1 MRLSRASSARSS
13 GVLRGQHR
21 PARADRLAFRRV
33 RLRALLAGVAGVALL
48 LSLSTAAASTNP
60 PAASAQQSTTAAGSS
75 ATATNANAI
84 AAATTTD
91 PVLAAG
97 GDIACIP
104 GTAPSATHCQEAAT
118 GDAVAGINPDY
129 VLPLGDSQYESG
141 TDAEYAGSY
150 AKTVWG
156 TDKGI
161 SRPAAGNHEYRTAGA
176 TPYYSFFGANAGDPT
191 KGYYSWNISGP
202 NNSFTWHMI
211 ALNSE
216 CALLGGG
223 SISQGCGVGS
233 SQETWLKADLAANKN
248 VCTIAYWHRPRFSSS
263 TTTPSST
270 TYVPFWNDLYNAG
283 ADIVLNGHAHDY
295 ERFAPQT
302 SSGVA
307 DTAKGLREFVVGT
320 GGKDFHTMGGPIAN
334 SVSVNTSAFGILK
347 LTLHAGSYDW
357 RFIAAN
363 GYSFNDSGSAN
374 CHSAPSADT
383 TPPAAPTGLTASA
396 LNANQVNLSW
406 TASTDNVG
414 VKNYNIYRGSN
425 GATPTLLTTT
435 TSNATSYT
443 DTTVTGSTPYTYQV
457 QAIDAAGNF
466 SQLSAV
472 ASVTTPPTVDTTPPT
487 TPTNLQA
494 ELVAS
499 NEIDLGWTGSTD
511 SGTGVS
517 GYKVY
522 RKGPGESTFTLLTT
536 TAGTGPGHNS
546 YQDLTVKPSSAYQYY
561 VTAYDGA
568 NNESAPSNAVSVT
581 TPAGPSSKTFTF
593 ASAGDATIDQANAT
607 RNAGS
612 SSTLIA
618 DNSPVDDY
626 LLKFNV
632 ATSGCTSLTSATLR
646 LTNNADG
653 STKGGDLY
661 TTGPN
666 WTESTVNWSNAPT
679 RGALLNSLGAV
690 ASNAVA
696 TVNVTQGIT
705 TLNGEVDFRVGSPIS
720 DGVRYWS
727 KEATTAGNRPQL
739 TVVCATSAPAP
750 DATAPTAPGNVT
762 AKAIGSGEI
771 DLQWTGSTDNVGVTG
786 YNIYRGGSRV
796 GVVSGDALAY
806 QDTSVQPSTSYTYT
820 VTAVDAA
827 GNESAASNTASA
839 TTPATSGP
847 AAPTNLTGT
856 AVSGSEVDLSWT
868 PSTSPTVTGYNIYR
882 GPHGSALAKI
892 SSSAASSFQDTTVA
906 PGTTYDYAVTAVDT
920 GGVES
925 AKSNTVAVTT
935 PGGAGPKTFTFSSAG
950 DATIDATSAGTN
962 AGADTKLVV
971 DNSPVDDFMIKF
983 TVATTGCTTV
993 SSATLR
999 LTDNANGSVKGG
1011 DFYTTGT
1018 GWSEST
1024 VTYGNAPARGT
1035 LLRSLGA
1042 VSSGGTYTVDVT
1054 AGVSTLNGAVA
1065 FRVGSTSGDGAH
1077 YYSKEGGTTA
1087 QKPQLT
1093 VVCS

>member
-1 MRLSRASSARSS
+1 MRASRASSS
-13 GVLRGQHR
+13 GSAGR
-21 PARADRLAFRRV
+21 PGRHGAARAQPATFRPV
-33 RLRALLAGVAGVALL
+33 RPRALLAAVAVAALL
-48 LSLSTAAASTNP
+48 LNLSSAATSGNP
-60 PAASAQQSTTAAGSS
+60 QAASAHVGAV
-75 ATATNANAI
+75 TATPANAV
-84 AAATTTD
+84 AAATAAD
-91 PVLAAG
+91 PVLAVG
-97 GDIACIP
+97 GDIACTP
-104 GTAPSATHCQEAAT
+104 GTAPSATHCQQGAT

-129 VLPLGDSQYESG
+129 VLPLGDSQYDNG

-150 AKTVWG
+150 SKTVWG

-176 TPYYSFFGANAGDPT
+176 TPYYTYFGANAGDPA
-191 KGYYSWNISGP
+191 KGYYSWNITGP

-216 CALLGGG
+216 CAQLGGG

-270 TYVPFWNDLYNAG
+270 TYVAFWNDLYAAG

-295 ERFAPQT
+295 ERFNPQT
-302 SSGVA
+302 SSGAA
-307 DTAKGLREFVVGT
+307 DGAKGLREFVVGT
-320 GGKDFHTMGGPIAN
+320 GGKDFHTMGAPIAN
-334 SVSVNTSAFGILK
+334 SASVNTSAFGILK

-357 RFIAAN
+357 QFVAAN
-363 GYSFNDSGSAN
+363 GYSFNDSGSAS
-374 CHSAPSADT
+374 CHSAPLADT
-383 TPPAAPTGLTASA
+383 TPPTAPTGLTASA
-396 LNANQVNLSW
+396 VNANQVNLSW
-406 TASTDNVG
+406 NASTDNVG
-414 VKNYNIYRGSN
+414 VKNYNVYRGSN
-425 GATPTLLTTT
+425 GATPTLLATTT
-435 TSNATSYT
+435 TNATSYT
-443 DTTVTGSTPYTYQV
+443 DTTVSGSTPYTYQV
-457 QAIDAAGNF
+457 QAIDAAGNL
-466 SQLSAV
+466 SQLSTV
-472 ASVTTPPTVDTTPPT
+472 ASVTTPATPDTAPPT
-487 TPTNLQA
+487 APTNLQA
-494 ELVAS
+494 ELIAS

-522 RKGPGESTFTLLTT
+522 RKGPGESTFTLLAT
-536 TAGTGPGHNS
+536 TAGTGAGHNS

-568 NNESAPSNAVSVT
+568 NNESGPSNTVSAT
-581 TPAGPSSKTFTF
+581 TPSGPSSRTFTF
-593 ASAGDATIDQANAT
+593 AAAGDATIDQANPT
-607 RNAGS
+607 RNAGA

-618 DNSPVDDY
+618 DNSPVDDF
-626 LLKFNV
+626 LLKFTV
-632 ATSGCTSLTSATLR
+632 ATSSCISLTSATLR

-653 STKGGDLY
+653 STKGGDFY

-666 WTESTVNWSNAPT
+666 WSESTVNWSNAPT

-696 TVNVTQGIT
+696 SVDVTKGVT
-705 TLNGEVDFRVGSPIS
+705 TLNGEVDFRVGSPVS

-727 KEATTAGNRPQL
+727 KEATTTGNRPQL

-750 DATAPTAPGNVT
+750 DTMAPTAPGNLT
-762 AKAIGSGEI
+762 AKAVGSGEI
-771 DLQWTGSTDNVGVTG
+771 DLQWTDSTDNVGVTG

-796 GVVSGDALAY
+796 GAVSGDALAY

-827 GNESAASNTASA
+827 GNESAASNSMSA
-839 TTPATSGP
+839 TTPATTGP
-847 AAPTNLTGT
+847 AVPTNLTGT
-856 AVSGSEVDLSWT
+856 AVSSSEVDLSWT
-868 PSTSPTVTGYNIYR
+868 PSTSSTVTGYNIYR
-882 GPHGSALAKI
+882 GPHGGALAKI
-892 SSSAASSFQDTTVA
+892 SSTTASPFQDTTVA
-906 PGTTYDYAVTAVDT
+906 AGTTYDYAVTAVDT

-925 AKSNTVAVTT
+925 AKSNTVTVTT
-935 PGGAGPKTFTFSSAG
+935 PGGTGEKTFSFSSAG
-950 DATIDATSAGTN
+950 DATIDATNPGTN

-971 DNSPVDDFMIKF
+971 DNSPVDDFVIKF
-983 TVATTGCTTV
+983 AVTTTGCTTV
-993 SSATLR
+993 RSATLQ

-1018 GWSEST
+1018 DWSEST

-1035 LLRSLGA
+1035 LLGSLGA

-1054 AGVSTLNGAVA
+1054 AGVSTLNGEVA

-1087 QKPQLT
+1087 QKPKLS